1 MTRWLAL
8 LRGVNVGGHRRVPM
22 ADLRAGLTDAG
33 LLDVRTY
40 LQSGNAVFT
49 GGPDDEGEVAQL
61 VRSVVAGTCGVDTD
75 VVVRSGAQLADL
87 VARNPWPERNAT
99 PKLLHVLFLS
109 AVPEQVR
116 ADRVGELE
124 EVAADGR
131 EVWVFYGAGAGVSK
145 LRLDVAGVVV
155 TARNWTT
162 VTALA
167 AMSEDPAR

>member
-1 MTRWLAL
+1 MAL

-22 ADLRAGLTDAG
+22 ADLRAGLAAAG
-33 LLDVRTY
+33 LADVRTY
-40 LQSGNAVFT
+40 LQSGNAVFS
-49 GGPDDEGEVAQL
+49 GGPDDEAEVEQL
-61 VRSVVAGTCGVDTD
+61 VRAVVAGTCGVDTD
-75 VVVRSGAQLADL
+75 VVVRTGAELAGV
-87 VARNPWPERNAT
+87 VARNPWPERT
-99 PKLLHVLFLS
+99 SSPKLLHVLFLS

-131 EVWVFYGAGAGVSK
+131 EVWVIYGAGAGESK
-145 LRLDVAGVVV
+145 LRLEVPGVVV

-167 AMSEDPAR
+167 AMSEASTRI

>member
-1 MTRWLAL
+1 MAL

-22 ADLRAGLTDAG
+22 ADLRAGLTGAG
-33 LLDVRTY
+33 LADVRTY

-61 VRSVVAGTCGVDTD
+61 VQSVVAGTCGVDTD
-75 VVVRSGAQLADL
+75 VVVRSGAELSDV
-87 VARNPWPERNAT
+87 VARNPWPERASS

-109 AVPEQVR
+109 AVPDEVR
-116 ADRVGELE
+116 TDRVGELE

-131 EVWVFYGAGAGVSK
+131 EVWVFYGAGAGGSR
-145 LRLDVAGVVV
+145 LRLDAPGAVA

-162 VTALA
+162 VAALA
-167 AMSEDPAR
+167 AMSGGGAP